1 MIDKIDFLAFK
12 DPQSQEKNIVPT
24 VIFGRKIRIR
34 RENLKK
40 IKGKKVSDVKLF
52 ENIEKIENFQTEF
65 FLALK
70 FFYEFFLF

>member
-1 MIDKIDFLAFK
+1 MIDKIDFLTFK